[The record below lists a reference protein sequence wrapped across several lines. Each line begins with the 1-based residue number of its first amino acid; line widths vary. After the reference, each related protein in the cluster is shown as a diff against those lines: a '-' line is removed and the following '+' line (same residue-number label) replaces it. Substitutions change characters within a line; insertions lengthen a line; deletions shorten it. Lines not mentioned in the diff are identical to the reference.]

1 MDHMVSTARDVP
13 NPILQQATGKPNPN
27 QQSNGK
33 QPDAETPAQEAEPA
47 STASAAVSAATKPS
61 PASPA
66 TATVVDVTNRS
77 VAEPTAAAAEPAA
90 AAVVAVAIA
99 ATTSPPKSWYQLSS
113 QLWSPA
119 ASLAAAVGLL

>member
-1 MDHMVSTARDVP
+1 MVSTARDVP

-47 STASAAVSAATKPS
+47 STA
-61 PASPA
+61 
-66 TATVVDVTNRS
+66 
-77 VAEPTAAAAEPAA
+77 A

-99 ATTSPPKSWYQLSS
+99 ATTSPPKSLYQLSS